1 MQRCAGLWL
10 RFLEG
15 RHRVEN
21 PQEQSPRSHI
31 ARVKT
36 FNRDRQYRRR
46 GRLGDRRQARVI
58 MRYAEALLEGV
69 PMLARLITRKT
80 ADAVDLSN
88 GVTLEVHTCS
98 FRTVRGYTIVAALL
112 DELAFWR
119 TDDSAN
125 PDTEILNALRPAMA
139 TVPGAM
145 LLAASSP

>member
-1 MQRCAGLWL
+1 M
-10 RFLEG
+10 RFRDWKPYLAPGERG
-15 RHRVEN
+15 TVMV
-21 PQEQSPRSHI
+21 I
-31 ARVKT
+31 AT
-36 FNRDRQYRRR
+36 
-46 GRLGDRRQARVI
+46 DRRQARVI